1 MARSIYARLL
11 ERYGPKND
19 GPSRRDVLKATMAAS
34 AGLLLSGGGC
44 KSRSGSSSSTALTH
58 ESQRRVIVV
67 GGGFAGLAAA
77 YELVAAGYKVHV
89 YEARNRLGGR
99 VLSMPDV
106 VSGKVV
112 EGGGEFIG
120 SNHPTWAAYKN
131 QFGLDFAPVTEDKK
145 FPPVIIGGKKLE
157 ERQGRAIT
165 DEMYAAFSTMNAAAA
180 KVDPDAPWSSD
191 NSIELD
197 NMSTAQW
204 LAGLKVS
211 ELCRKLIQIEL
222 EGTNNVPLARQS
234 YLGNLTQVKGGGVEK
249 YWTESEAY
257 RLLGGSS
264 QLILKFQQALGIDRI
279 THKAPVIAIRASERM
294 MVVSTADGEPHEC
307 DDVVLAV
314 PPTLWPKID
323 FYPLLPPGLR
333 PQMGSA
339 VKYLATT
346 KEAYWARKTYSP
358 NGHTDLEISS
368 TWDAAEKQGAGQGVL
383 CAFSGG
389 SVADAARKI
398 NANDRDAR
406 YGLILDALMPGYKDN
421 FVRSRFMDWPGD
433 QWTQCGY
440 SFPAPG
446 EVTTMGPVL
455 REPYGQMHFAGEYAC
470 LKFVGYM
477 EGALSSGVQVA
488 RNIAIRDGVMKG

>member
-1 MARSIYARLL
+1 MARSLYARLL

-34 AGLLLSGGGC
+34 AGMLISGC
-44 KSRSGSSSSTALTH
+44 KSGGRSSSSTSLTS

-77 YELVAAGYKVHV
+77 NELLAAGYKVHV
-89 YEARNRLGGR
+89 YEARSRLGGR

-106 VSGKVV
+106 VNGKVV

-120 SNHPTWAAYKN
+120 GNHPTWAAYK
-131 QFGLDFAPVTEDKK
+131 QMFGLDYAPVTEDKK
-145 FPPVIIGGKKLE
+145 TTPIIIGGKKLDDRQARALTE
-157 ERQGRAIT
+157 EMT
-165 DEMYAAFSTMNAAAA
+165 AALSTMNGAAA
-180 KVDPDAPWSSD
+180 KIDADFPWKSD

-197 NMSTAQW
+197 QMSTAQW
-204 LAGLKVS
+204 LASVKCS

-222 EGTNNVPLARQS
+222 EGTNNVALARQS

-249 YWTESEAY
+249 YWTDSEAY
-257 RLLGGSS
+257 RCLGGSS
-264 QLILKFQQALGIDRI
+264 QLTLKLAAGLGVDRI
-279 THKAPVIAIRASERM
+279 SHKAPVVAIRAKERE

-307 DDVVLAV
+307 DDVVLAI
-314 PPTLWPKID
+314 PPTMWRKI
-323 FYPLLPPGLR
+323 FFFPELPEGLR
-333 PQMGSA
+333 PQMGA
-339 VKYLATT
+339 AIKYLATV

-368 TWDAAEKQGAGQGVL
+368 TWDATEKQGAGQAVL

-389 SVADAARKI
+389 PVAEEARKI
-398 NANDRDAR
+398 SPGDRDKR
-406 YGLILDALMPGYKDN
+406 YGLILEAMMPGFVDN
-421 FVRSRFMDWPGD
+421 FQKSRFMDWPADPWVLG
-433 QWTQCGY
+433 GY

-455 REPYGQMHFAGEYAC
+455 REAYGQMHFAGEYNC

-477 EGALSSGVQVA
+477 EGALNSGVTVA
-488 RNIAIRDGVMKG
+488 REIALRDGMIKG

>member
-19 GPSRRDVLKATMAAS
+19 GPSRRDVLKATLAAS
-34 AGLLLSGGGC
+34 AGILISGCKSGGGIGGS
-44 KSRSGSSSSTALTH
+44 KSLTH

-77 YELVAAGYKVHV
+77 YELLSAGYRVHL
-89 YEARNRLGGR
+89 YDARNRLGGR

-106 VSGKVV
+106 VNGKVV
-112 EGGGEFIG
+112 EGGGEFVG
-120 SNHPTWAAYKN
+120 ANHPTWAAYKQ
-131 QFGLDFAPVTEDKK
+131 QFGLDYAPVTEDKK
-145 FPPVIIGGKKLE
+145 FPPIIIGGKKLE
-157 ERQGRAIT
+157 ERQGRALT
-165 DEMYAAFSTMNAAAA
+165 EEMYAAFATMNAAAA
-180 KVDPDAPWSSD
+180 KVDADAPWKSESAV
-191 NSIELD
+191 ELD
-197 NMSTAQW
+197 NMNTAQW
-204 LAGLKVS
+204 LSGLKVS

-222 EGTNNVPLARQS
+222 EGTNNVALARQS

-249 YWTESEAY
+249 YWSDSEAF

-264 QLILKFQQALGIDRI
+264 QLTLKLAAVLGVDRI
-279 THKAPVIAIRASERM
+279 THKAPVIAIRASERL

-314 PPTLWPKID
+314 PPPLWPKID
-323 FYPLLPPGLR
+323 FFPRLPPQLQ

-339 VKYLATT
+339 VKYLATM
-346 KEAYWARKTYSP
+346 KEAYWAKKSYSP

-368 TWDAAEKQGAGQGVL
+368 TWDATEKQGAGEAVL
-383 CAFSGG
+383 CGFSGG
-389 SVADAARKI
+389 PVADAARKI
-398 NANDRDAR
+398 NPADRDR
-406 YGLILDALMPGYKDN
+406 RNGLIMDALMPGYKDN
-421 FVRSRFMDWPGD
+421 FVRSRFMDWPAE

-455 REPYGQMHFAGEYAC
+455 RESYGQMHFAGEYAC

-477 EGALSSGVQVA
+477 EGALNSGVQVA